1 MSIKHAEA
9 ENVQSFYFR
18 MVGLISGLTPQGG
31 CRIVFRNTER
41 KSESHF
47 ICVPAGNALMGDD
60 ANKDRFSRRGF
71 LGVSSLALAAAGT
84 LSANVAGQD
93 QNQDQKVYPTKT
105 DKSASAPGPG
115 NYPLDNQ
122 NPDSFLPP
130 PTDAGGVQTFKY
142 PFGISH
148 KRMQEG
154 GWSREVTVRELPV
167 SKSMAGV
174 DMRLTAGGVRE
185 LHWHTAAE
193 WAFMLYGNARIT
205 GLDADGKSFVGDV
218 TEGDLWYFPTGIP
231 HSIQGLNP
239 DGAEFLLVFD
249 DGNFSEY
256 ETVLLT
262 DWMAHTPHDVLSKN
276 FGVSE
281 QAMRKMPRREKF
293 IFQAALPGP
302 LADDQAAAAGS
313 LGASPLDFA
322 FRANLQAVTK
332 RTKGGEVRIIDSSK
346 FKISTTIAAAIVTV
360 HPGGIRELHWHPNA
374 DEWQYYISGNGRMTV
389 FATGGRARTMDFQ
402 AGDVGYVLKTL
413 PHYVQNTGDTDLRF
427 LEMFKSSAYQDLALS
442 EWLTHT
448 PPELVLAHLGIDKS
462 TLDAMPKDEVVVMP
476 K

>member
-1 MSIKHAEA
+1 MS
-9 ENVQSFYFR
+9 N
-18 MVGLISGLTPQGG
+18 
-31 CRIVFRNTER
+31 
-41 KSESHF
+41 
-47 ICVPAGNALMGDD
+47 D
-60 ANKDRFSRRGF
+60 ANNGYSRRGF
-71 LGVSSLALAAAGT
+71 LGLGSAVLAASG
-84 LSANVAGQD
+84 LVSATDAASQE
-93 QNQDQKVYPTKT
+93 QRPYPTKS
-105 DKSASAPGPG
+105 DRSASAPGPT
-115 NYPLDNQ
+115 NSPLDAQ
-122 NPDSFLPP
+122 NPDSNLPP

-142 PFGISH
+142 PFALSH

-167 SKSMAGV
+167 SKSIAGV

-205 GLDADGKSFVGDV
+205 AIDLDGKSFVADV

-262 DWMAHTPHDVLSKN
+262 DWMAHTPHDVLANN
-276 FGVSE
+276 FGVSA
-281 QAMRKMPRREKF
+281 QAVEKMPKREKF
-293 IFQAALPGP
+293 IFQAAVPGP
-302 LADDQAAAAGS
+302 LTADQKATAGS
-313 LGASPLDFA
+313 LGTTPLDFS
-322 FRANLQAVTK
+322 FRVAQQAVSK

-346 FKISTTIAAAIVTV
+346 FKVSATIAAGVVTV
-360 HPGGIRELHWHPNA
+360 HPGGMRELHWHPNA
-374 DEWQYYISGNGRMTV
+374 DEWQYYISGEGRMTV

-402 AGDVGYVLKTL
+402 AGDVGYVQKTL
-413 PHYVQNTGDTDLRF
+413 PHYVQNTGSTDLKF
-427 LEMFKSSAYQDLALS
+427 LEMFKSSVYQDLALS

-448 PPELVLAHLGIDKS
+448 PPDLVIAHLGIDKA
-462 TLDAMPKDEVVVMP
+462 TLDAIPREEVVVMP